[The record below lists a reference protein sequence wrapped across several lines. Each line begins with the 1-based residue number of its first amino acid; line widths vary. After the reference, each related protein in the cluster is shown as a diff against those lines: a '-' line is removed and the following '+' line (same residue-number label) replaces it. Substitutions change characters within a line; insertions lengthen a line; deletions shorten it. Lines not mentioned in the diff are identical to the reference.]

1 MKKLCLLL
9 LLVPH
14 HRGVSKES
22 ESPPHPPTP
31 APHRPPPPVQ
41 PPPPTGLPERK
52 EDSNNSNKKPS
63 DEGTDGKPLA
73 LQDPP
78 HRPEKRHKGQGH
90 DPETGD
96 GKRRGL
102 STDQGENGL
111 PATAPDPP
119 TPDPPESGRDP
130 LGEGPVEGHPPPLP
144 PNGHDP
150 DHKPQGEENQGPDPD
165 PDQNQNHGIL
175 KGAAYHLQRWEET
188 YKQLVED
195 ILDDLSN
202 YWQMLGIPQ

>member
-14 HRGVSKES
+14 NQGVNKES
-22 ESPPHPPTP
+22 QSPPHPPTP
-31 APHRPPPPVQ
+31 APHRPPPPQ
-41 PPPPTGLPERK
+41 PTGPPEK
-52 EDSNNSNKKPS
+52 TPENNNNSNKKPS

-78 HRPEKRHKGQGH
+78 PHRPGKRHKGQGR

-96 GKRRGL
+96 EKRRGL
-102 STDQGENGL
+102 SADQGGNDL
-111 PATAPDPP
+111 PATAPNPP
-119 TPDPPESGRDP
+119 TPDPPESGQDP
-130 LGEGPVEGHPPPLP
+130 LGEGQVEGHPPPAP

-150 DHKPQGEENQGPDPD
+150 DHKPQGEENQSPDPD
-165 PDQNQNHGIL
+165 PDPDPNHSIL
-175 KGAAYHLQRWEET
+175 RGAAYHLQKWEET